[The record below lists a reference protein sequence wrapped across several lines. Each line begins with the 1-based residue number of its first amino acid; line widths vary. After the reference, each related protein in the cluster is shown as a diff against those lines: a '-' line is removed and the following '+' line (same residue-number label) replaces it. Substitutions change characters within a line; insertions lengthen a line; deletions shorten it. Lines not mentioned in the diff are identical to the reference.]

1 MTAPTLDV
9 SHLPTTAFGPRT
21 TLWWGMVLFI
31 AIESTV
37 LAMLIVSYLYLWM
50 LAPGWPPAD
59 TPPPGLLYPTLNT
72 AALLLSVPIAYYTD
86 RSAQR
91 EDHGRTLRLL
101 LVMIVL
107 GFMSLGFRAMEF
119 TQLNVRWDDNAYGS
133 VVCTILAVHATHVLA
148 ETLENV
154 LLAVVFRGGRREPK
168 HFVDVHA
175 NMVYWYFVVGGWL
188 VLYGLVALLP
198 RLR

>member
-1 MTAPTLDV
+1 VTPSTLDV
-9 SHLPTTAFGPRT
+9 SDLPTTAFGPRT
-21 TLWWGMVLFI
+21 TLWWGMMLFI

-50 LAPGWPPAD
+50 LAPAWPPAD
-59 TPPPGLLYPTLNT
+59 TPPPGLLYPTLNA

-86 RSAQR
+86 RAAQR

-101 LVMIVL
+101 AVMILL
-107 GFMSLGFRAMEF
+107 GFTSLGLRGMEF
-119 TQLNVRWDDNAYGS
+119 TRLNVRWDDNAYGS
-133 VVCTILAVHATHVLA
+133 VVWTILAVHATHVLA

-154 LLAVVFRGGRREPK
+154 LLGVVFWVGRRERK

-188 VLYGLVALLP
+188 VLYALVALLP
-198 RLR
+198 RLG